1 MSPFDDDVCDMD
13 RRRHTAALGD
23 DVAEAL
29 LAGRAVPAEADLQ
42 QFLTLL
48 RATAAA
54 PPPVPSTALAAVLAA
69 GFEPLPGTAV
79 APSSAGWRRWRPVVA
94 FAATVAI
101 TGATGA
107 AAANALPSP
116 VQTAI
121 ADAVEALTPLDV
133 PRPAADPDVDPADRR
148 PPPKDGTT
156 GTSTEEQDSPGTTSG
171 PDDELTGNV
180 DDTVTD
186 DTIDADSSGPGSGQ
200 SADDERSGPGQDDD
214 GAGTSTP
221 DADADADE
229 PDSYER
235 GSGGGES
242 GGTGSSRLEGVQPDS
257 SSSGHGSD
265 APDDA
270 PVEEGETNTDPD
282 APHDDPQD

>member
-1 MSPFDDDVCDMD
+1 MSPFDDDVSDMD

-29 LAGRAVPAEADLQ
+29 LAGRAVPAEADLKQ
-42 QFLTLL
+42 LLTLL

-54 PPPVPSTALAAVLAA
+54 PPPVPSAALAAVLAA
-69 GFEPLPGTAV
+69 GFEPLPGTTV
-79 APSSAGWRRWRPVVA
+79 APSSAGWRRWGPLVA

-107 AAANALPSP
+107 TAANALPSP
-116 VQTAI
+116 VQTAV

-133 PRPAADPDVDPADRR
+133 PRPAADPDVDPSDRR
-148 PPPKDGTT
+148 PPSEAGTT

-180 DDTVTD
+180 DDDDMVTD
-186 DTIDADSSGPGSGQ
+186 DNIDADSSGPGSGQ
-200 SADDERSGPGQDDD
+200 SADDDDDRSSPGQDDD

-221 DADADADE
+221 DADE

-235 GSGGGES
+235 GSGGRES

-257 SSSGHGSD
+257 NSSGHSSD

-270 PVEEGETNTDPD
+270 LVEEGETNTDPD